1 MKRMI
6 VSIVTPESVLVQE
19 DFMMTQTRVEM
30 RPQFPQTT
38 DTGTSKPR
46 ATSWFSSKEPGTFH
60 EY

>member
-19 DFMMTQTRVEM
+19 DFMMTQTRVEI
-30 RPQFPQTT
+30 RLHTHQTT
-38 DTGTSKPR
+38 DTGTSKPW
-46 ATSWFSSKEPGTFH
+46 ATSWFSSKEPGTLH